1 MKTFQKGMFLLH
13 RYLGFVLSLLFVV
26 WFLSGFVMMYASY
39 PTMKQHRRLQQLP
52 TLDLSH
58 CRIRPQDAV
67 QRAGITDTV
76 KTIRLGMLLN
86 RPVYRIVTQQN
97 KHLAIFADTG
107 DLLPRVDTALG
118 SRIARAF
125 VNNTSQPQSVETLTQ
140 IDQWMAAHR
149 SQGYLPEVH
158 RFVMNDPARTYLY
171 VSVYTGEVV
180 QMVDAQQ
187 RFWAWLGAIPHWI
200 YPTILIRNRPVW
212 SQVVIW
218 SSLAGTIMCVAG
230 IVMGFVRYKR
240 SRTNAW
246 AFSPYKKKWFRWHHY
261 TGFVFGIFVFTWVL
275 SGLFS
280 MSPIDF
286 KPDSGQRLAELATW
300 SGGPLNPAAFT
311 VSPGRAD
318 TLLRSQLAVKEIHL
332 IQILGKPYYLAY
344 QDDFHTRVLAAD
356 THHAQPFAQFPVE
369 PFIATLKTFTK
380 NSRIQEVKTLTGYD
394 DYYYSRTYEKRLPVL
409 RVKVDTP
416 EKSWYYVDLKTGQL
430 ILKHEKGSR
439 FERWLYHGLHSLD
452 FSFLAYKRPLWDIVV
467 WLLMLGGTLV
477 SVTGLVLTGKWLR
490 RKGRKL
496 GKKAKKRNGFRLKR
510 RSGSSQPLNPHEQR

>member
-1 MKTFQKGMFLLH
+1 MKTVQKWIFIIH
-13 RYLGFVLSLLFVV
+13 RYLGFGLSLLFVV

-39 PTMKQHRRLQQLP
+39 PTMKQHQRLQQLP
-52 TLDLSH
+52 TLNLSQY
-58 CRIRPQDAV
+58 RILPSEAV

-86 RPVYRIVTQQN
+86 RPIYRIVTQQN
-97 KHLAIFADTG
+97 KHRAVFADTG

-158 RFVMNDPARTYLY
+158 RFVMNDPAQTYVY

-180 QMVDAQQ
+180 QMVNRQQ

-218 SSLAGTIMCVAG
+218 ASLAGTIMCVAG

-240 SRTNAW
+240 SQANAW
-246 AFSPYKKKWFRWHHY
+246 AFSPYRKKWFRWHHY

-280 MSPIDF
+280 MSPIDLR
-286 KPDSGQRLAELATW
+286 PDTKQRLAELMAW
-300 SGGPLNPAAFT
+300 SGGPLNPAGFT
-311 VSPGRAD
+311 VLPGRAD
-318 TLLRSQLAVKEIHL
+318 TLLRSQLALKEIQL
-332 IQILGKPYYLAY
+332 IQILGKPYYLVY

-356 THHAQPFAQFPVE
+356 NQQAQPFAQFPTE
-369 PFIATLKTFTK
+369 PFIATLKTF
-380 NSRIQEVKTLTGYD
+380 NGDSRIQETKILMEYD
-394 DYYYSRTYEKRLPVL
+394 DYYYSRTHEKRLPVL

-416 EKSWYYVDLKTGQL
+416 EQSWYYVDLKTGQL

-452 FSFLAYKRPLWDIVV
+452 FSFLIYNRPLWDIIV
-467 WLLMLGGTLV
+467 WTLMLGGTLV

-496 GKKAKKRNGFRLKR
+496 GKKSSRRNGFVTKR
-510 RSGSSQPLNPHEQR
+510 RSVTSQPLNSHAQR